1 MSRSIIGTVG
11 LIVVAI
17 LAVILVVGGIK
28 FVTADFRGQ
37 IDKREKVNADGGYRI
52 AAYEEFYKLCST
64 VQAKNDEIGNLEAA
78 VETASDDERKAEL
91 EGAILAQRNTKAE
104 LVREYNAKAAAEGT
118 RGQFRD
124 SELPYEIN
132 SNQEDVQCGTA

>member
-1 MSRSIIGTVG
+1 MGSSMFKTMG
-11 LIVVAI
+11 LMVAVV
-17 LAVILVVGGIK
+17 LAVMLIAGGIQ
-28 FVTADFRGQ
+28 FVTADFRGVV
-37 IDKREKVNADGGYRI
+37 DKREKINADGGYRI

-78 VETASDDERKAEL
+78 VDSASDVERKAEL

-124 SELPYEIN
+124 SELPYEID